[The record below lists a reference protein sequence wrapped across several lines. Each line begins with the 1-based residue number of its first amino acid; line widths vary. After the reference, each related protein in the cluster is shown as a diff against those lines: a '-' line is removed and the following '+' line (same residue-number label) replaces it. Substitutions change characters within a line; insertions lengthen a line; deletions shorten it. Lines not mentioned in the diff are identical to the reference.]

1 MTEQTQIK
9 ILRLNTGED
18 IIAECLL
25 DEESNSVLVD
35 SPMKVIISRIASEGQ
50 TMLIMLPW
58 LPLEIIEENLAT
70 INFNDIITMVDPK
83 DSFVEY
89 YFNTLDKYNALIEK
103 REQEG
108 GLNFSDDLDEEEE
121 LDDETMEEMLEIIK
135 ERKDKQLH

>member
-25 DEESNSVLVD
+25 DEESNSVLVEG
-35 SPMKVIISRIASEGQ
+35 PMKVIISRIASEGH

-58 LPLEIIEENLAT
+58 LPLEIIEYNLAT
-70 INFNDIITMVDPK
+70 INFNDIITMVEPK

-89 YFNTLDKYNALIEK
+89 YYNTLDKYNALIEK

-108 GLNFSDDLDEEEE
+108 GLNFSDDLDEEE

>member
-70 INFNDIITMVDPK
+70 INFNDIITMVEPK

-108 GLNFSDDLDEEEE
+108 GLNFSDDLDEEE

>member
-70 INFNDIITMVDPK
+70 INFNDIITMVEPK